1 MIKYLTFQS
10 AKSLYC
16 CRARNQT
23 ECSASKGLRSFMI
36 FAMNRW
42 NVRFRRLGFKC
53 RETRVRARAHGSMR
67 TLARLPQNFSVM
79 LLHKAKRSRLN
90 LKDRVLK
97 SQAQSIIL
105 YAVFFYKLK
114 ILKLFN
120 NFKSIEYRTKVKNFN
135 NY

>member
-53 RETRVRARAHGSMR
+53 RETGVRARSMP

-79 LLHKAKRSRLN
+79 LLHKAKRSRL
-90 LKDRVLK
+90 K
-97 SQAQSIIL
+97 SERTINCIICS
-105 YAVFFYKLK
+105 FFFKLK
-114 ILKLFN
+114 IFKLFN
-120 NFKSIEYRTKVKNFN
+120 NFKSHQTKVTEEF
-135 NY
+135 